1 MKFKGIMFTI
11 LSALLFGVTPI
22 LASKTYDMGSNPET
36 LTFYR
41 NFLVIPIVFIIM
53 LIKKTS
59 FKIDWKTLFNMVL
72 IGCMGRGVTT
82 LTLYMSYDYIGV
94 GTATTL
100 HFLYPVF
107 VALICFFFYKEHLEW
122 TKILALFIAIVGVS
136 FFIDSGHKAAF
147 LGILLSVG
155 SALSYAYYMV
165 GLDKKGLKD
174 IDPFK
179 VSFYMA
185 IAVSSGMLI
194 YNIPTQKINF
204 ALPPKAFLYTF
215 IIAVCTSFL
224 AVILLQMG
232 LRYLSATSASILCLF
247 EPVSCT
253 IAGIIFLS
261 EELTVFKAVGT
272 LLILAAVIII
282 MLSSKLIELTKRKK
296 SSVQE

>member
-1 MKFKGIMFTI
+1 MLFTI

-41 NFLVIPIVFIIM
+41 NFLVIPIVCIIM
-53 LIKKTS
+53 LVKKTS
-59 FKIDWKTLFNMVL
+59 FKIDLKLLFNMVL
-72 IGCMGRGVTT
+72 VGCMGRGVTT
-82 LTLYMSYDYIGV
+82 LTLYMAYDYIGV

-107 VALICFFFYKEHLEW
+107 VALICFIFYKEHLEW
-122 TKILALFIAIVGVS
+122 TKFLALFIAVAGVS
-136 FFIDSGHKAAF
+136 FFIDTGHQAA
-147 LGILLSVG
+147 LIGILLSVG
-155 SALSYAYYMV
+155 SALSYAYYIV
-165 GLDKKGLKD
+165 GLDKKGIKD
-174 IDPFK
+174 VDPFK

-185 IAVSSGMLI
+185 IAVSCGMLI

-232 LRYLSATSASILCLF
+232 LRHLSSTSAAILCLF

-253 IAGIIFLS
+253 IAGVIFLS
-261 EELTVFKAVGT
+261 EKLTAAKIAGT
-272 LLILAAVIII
+272 LLILAAVLII
-282 MLSSKLIELTKRKK
+282 MLSPQLMKLVKKKKQVEL
-296 SSVQE
+296 